1 MACADL
7 QEIGQEAKI
16 RRFEMHCKIH
26 PPFAA
31 KVRKDMLLLIA
42 ADRKI
47 SSDRHA
53 MEKTQRWEVELRD
66 AFDFISQSITPA
78 SLHDSQDKL
87 IGRIGFNKLLIS
99 GKLLGISKELVSEF
113 FKNCDFS
120 SASFIPFDLVWL
132 WFVNRAKEYERAVN
146 KSLKFTVVDI
156 LSAYERALS
165 NQLTRV
171 NSEKVEIYSDFDW
184 DAFYEARKKA
194 TEDVNSSSDEE
205 EQLDEEELDEDKLF
219 ADLNY
224 LKNADI
230 GRLMRYLTKQRQQ
243 RDERSIDS
251 QNVAGNR

>member
-16 RRFEMHCKIH
+16 RRFEMHCKMH
-26 PPFAA
+26 PPYAA
-31 KVRKDMLLLIA
+31 KVRKEMLLLIA
-42 ADRKI
+42 ADRKV

-53 MEKTQRWEVELRD
+53 MEKTLRWEVELRD
-66 AFDFISQSITPA
+66 AFDFISQSITPTF
-78 SLHDSQDKL
+78 LHDGQEKL
-87 IGRIGFNKLLIS
+87 IGRMGFTKLLVG
-99 GKLLGISKELVSEF
+99 GKLLGISKELAVEF

-132 WFVNRAKEYERAVN
+132 WFANRAKEYERAVN
-146 KSLKFTVVDI
+146 KPFKFTAAVDI
-156 LSAYERALS
+156 LSAHERALS
-165 NQLTRV
+165 NELRRV

-194 TEDVNSSSDEE
+194 AEDMNSSSDEE
-205 EQLDEEELDEDKLF
+205 EQLDEEEEMDEDKLF

-230 GRLMRYLTKQRQQ
+230 GRLMRYLTKQRQR
-243 RDERSIDS
+243 RDAALES
-251 QNVAGNR
+251 QNG